1 MKKMSFARVKS
12 LQKLAGYSEMQDLID
27 SGLAWKLEGSVGRS
41 AMDCLRSGAC
51 MLPLQVHYDAY
62 GNRIPSRHEIVPGST
77 GSFKLSQQFW
87 EENEDLAWAD
97 LYEEEEEH
105 A

>member
-1 MKKMSFARVKS
+1 MKKFSYQKIKS
-12 LQKLAGYSEMQDLID
+12 LQKLAGYSHMQGLID
-27 SGLAWKLEGSVGRS
+27 SGLAWKLEGSIGRS

-51 MLPLQVHYDAY
+51 MLPCVAHFDSY
-62 GNRIPSRHEIVPGST
+62 GNRIPSRYEVVPGST

-87 EENEDLAWAD
+87 EDLAFMSD
-97 LYEEEEEH
+97 EEEVMY